1 MKQKQLV
8 LTYLSQNFKGRRERR
23 CEVGD
28 IARLGFHH
36 AVTQLSHILQICLCC
51 NRKKTIRHNYT
62 LALILFRKQNKI
74 ISPYLNDFV
83 FETGNNGYG
92 NFTEL
97 VNVDKVILGK
107 SVE

>member
-1 MKQKQLV
+1 M
-8 LTYLSQNFKGRRERR
+8 
-23 CEVGD
+23 
-28 IARLGFHH
+28 
-36 AVTQLSHILQICLCC
+36 
-51 NRKKTIRHNYT
+51 
-62 LALILFRKQNKI
+62 
-74 ISPYLNDFV
+74 SPYLNDFV